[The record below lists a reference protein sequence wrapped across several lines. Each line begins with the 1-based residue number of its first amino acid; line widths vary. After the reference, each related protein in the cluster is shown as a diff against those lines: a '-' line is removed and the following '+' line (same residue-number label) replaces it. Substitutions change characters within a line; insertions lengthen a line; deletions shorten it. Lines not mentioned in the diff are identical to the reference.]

1 MIRKLSYS
9 RDATQRRLRK
19 LGLHV
24 LIKEDEDY
32 VQVRLM
38 RGSRK
43 VGLISVYN
51 DGNEDNFWFVDSSQ
65 GIQKKYRGKGI
76 GLYMYEEL
84 LRHCLKKGY
93 HVYSDTD
100 GGRSHDADR
109 VWDKLK
115 KRFFIRKR
123 GGPFCS
129 RYRVYRRRI

>member
-32 VQVRLM
+32 VQAKLM

-43 VGLISVYN
+43 VGLISVYS
-51 DGNEDNFWFVDSSQ
+51 DGNEDDNFWFVDSSK

-93 HVYSDTD
+93 HVYSDTS
-100 GGRSHDADR
+100 RSHDANR

-115 KRFFIRKR
+115 KRFFIRR
-123 GGPFCS
+123 TGPFCAT
-129 RYRVYRRRI
+129 RYRVYRRRL